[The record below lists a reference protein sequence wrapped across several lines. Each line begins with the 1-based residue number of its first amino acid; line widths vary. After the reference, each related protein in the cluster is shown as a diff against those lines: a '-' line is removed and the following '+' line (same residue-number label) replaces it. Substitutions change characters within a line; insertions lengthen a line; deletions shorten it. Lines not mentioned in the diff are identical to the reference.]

1 MQLDTCTILSPK
13 TPPFLLAKYYYHSGG
28 SILSTLLNSQHPA
41 LKSIRLSALARGQD
55 KARVLTERGLSVELF
70 DDLDQTELL
79 EGIASNYDGK

>member
-1 MQLDTCTILSPK
+1 MQLDTCTILSPE
-13 TPPFLLAKYYYHSGG
+13 TPPFLLAKSDHSGG

-41 LKSIRLSALARGQD
+41 LKSIRLSALVRGQD